1 MSFQIYVNKEQDK
14 YVSVLEF
21 VNNLY
26 KHASPQA
33 TLKVILNYLFECY
46 QKPINDLELYK
57 KEESSGQLTFHLI
70 DVFSPET
77 SQSILQRISKC
88 LDDTQI
94 GLNFS
99 DECLRPYKK
108 YYFKFTDA
116 SEFYSYL
123 RANDSES
130 ELTEDRAREL
140 LKEGAI
146 EKLAVND
153 KRNTAFM
160 NNSLASY
167 VSEYTL
173 PQVVALILHI
183 DLADITTSP
192 SNSYINN
199 QNKYG
204 GEVYQKF
211 ENLLQSYSI
220 AALNNKVDGAE
231 VHTRIAV
238 PFGGGQEVYV
248 NLEKTTI
255 SKSNLASYLSSI
267 GCQLDDLIAK
277 QEPIHGVQSES
288 GQVLRLTQQLTELQ
302 EQLMTEKS
310 LQAEIREEAIEANV
324 KILNLTAKLEDAEL
338 DSIIH
343 SHPAHKSL
351 LSDAQ
356 ATIDQ
361 LSKENAELRANK
373 EASTSQPK
381 YVDKVSDQTVEKL
394 KKMTAD
400 YEELSLKYERINT
413 QNKELLDKTEQH
425 QQDNNEELIQ
435 HWEAERKKYQSKI
448 EDLETVIEGF
458 SDVETLSQD
467 GDWQLYNWETMNVSQ
482 YPPELHLAIEV
493 WKRYYKVSDV
503 EYTTQFNTGKF
514 NRITKELN
522 LKNGNLKDRIRSILT
537 PLQSKK
543 TSLDLLTTLRDV
555 DVLYNDK
562 MPD

>member
-1 MSFQIYVNKEQDK
+1 MSFQIYINKEQDK

-33 TLKVILNYLFECY
+33 ALKVILNYLFECY

-77 SQSILQRISKC
+77 SRSILQRISKC

-123 RANDSES
+123 RAKDSES

-173 PQVVALILHI
+173 PQVVALILNI
-183 DLADITTSP
+183 DLADITTNP
-192 SNSYINN
+192 SNSYIND

-204 GEVYQKF
+204 EDVYQKF
-211 ENLLQSYSI
+211 ENLLQSYSV
-220 AALNNKVDGAE
+220 AALNNKLDGVDLI
-231 VHTRIAV
+231 TRTV
-238 PFGGGQEVYV
+238 KTYGGDTETHID
-248 NLEKTTI
+248 LEKTSI
-255 SKSNLASYLSSI
+255 SRSSLVSYLSSI
-267 GCQLDDLIAK
+267 GCHLDDLIAK
-277 QEPIHGVQSES
+277 QAPIHGVQVESE
-288 GQVLRLTQQLTELQ
+288 QVLSLTQQLTMLK
-302 EQLMTEKS
+302 EQLTVEKS
-310 LQAEIREEAIEANV
+310 LQAEIREEIAEANV
-324 KILNLTAKLEDAEL
+324 KILNLTAKLEEAERNSVI
-338 DSIIH
+338 DNN
-343 SHPAHKSL
+343 PAHKL
-351 LSDAQ
+351 LTNDAQ
-356 ATIDQ
+356 STIDR

-373 EASTSQPK
+373 EKNISD
-381 YVDKVSDQTVEKL
+381 YVKEFDWYKL
-394 KKMTAD
+394 D
-400 YEELSLKYERINT
+400 R
-413 QNKELLDKTEQH
+413 
-425 QQDNNEELIQ
+425 
-435 HWEAERKKYQSKI
+435 
-448 EDLETVIEGF
+448 
-458 SDVETLSQD
+458 DV
-467 GDWQLYNWETMNVSQ
+467 
-482 YPPELHLAIEV
+482 YPPELHLAYIIWQRIYQDNESLRVRLNSHNSRFEV
-493 WKRYYKVSDV
+493 IARRLGLDPNSALGKRINKATNPAAMKMGQ
-503 EYTTQFNTGKF
+503 YTLAKQLYDIKT
-514 NRITKELN
+514 LN
-522 LKNGNLKDRIRSILT
+522 MPALLSKNPK
-537 PLQSKK
+537 
-543 TSLDLLTTLRDV
+543 
-555 DVLYNDK
+555 
-562 MPD
+562 